1 MDNEQLSIRISTLK
15 KIDIF
20 SELNEEI
27 LAELANKLK
36 EIKAK
41 TDETIIYKGE
51 RGRAMFIIKDGTV
64 KVHDDDH
71 VFAYLSDGNSFGEYA
86 LIDSEMRSATVT
98 AIENTTLLRMVQ
110 EDFYNLMI
118 QNVEF
123 SKGILKVL
131 ISRLRE
137 IDAIQKA
144 SADTNQK
151 IVQQRNEIEVI
162 NLQLT
167 ELNEEKDHLM
177 NIVAHDLRNP
187 LTSCI
192 SISNSIKSDIEIER
206 PDLIEFIDS
215 LIKSLWRMNELV
227 TRILDLK
234 SIEANKATPILSEIN
249 LSELL
254 SDIYHQFLPI
264 AEKKNINLEIKTVPG
279 KVNLDEGYTLQIF
292 ENLISNAIKFSPP
305 GGKVEIHMEDGDNKI
320 SIKISDQGAGFT
332 DEDKIKMFGKY
343 QKLSAQPTGGEQSIG
358 IGLSIVKK
366 NIDIMKGEILCISKP
381 GEGAIFKVSFKK
393 SG

>member
-1 MDNEQLSIRISTLK
+1 MDNEQLSQNISTLK

-20 SELNEEI
+20 SELSEEI
-27 LAELANKLK
+27 LVELASKLK
-36 EIKAK
+36 EIRAK
-41 TDETIIYKGE
+41 TNETIIYKGE
-51 RGRAMFIIKDGTV
+51 HGKAMFIIKDGTV

-71 VFAYLSDGNSFGEYA
+71 VFAYLSDGSSFGEYA
-86 LIDSEMRSATVT
+86 LIASEMRSATVT

-110 EDFYNLMI
+110 EDFYNLLI
-118 QNVEF
+118 QDVEF
-123 SKGILKVL
+123 SKGVLKVL
-131 ISRLRE
+131 IGRLRE
-137 IDAIQKA
+137 RDAIQKA
-144 SADTNQK
+144 SADTKQK
-151 IVQQRNEIEVI
+151 IIQQRNEIEII
-162 NLQLT
+162 NLELT

-192 SISNSIKSDIEIER
+192 SISNSIKAEIKADR

-234 SIEANKATPILSEIN
+234 SIEVNKVTPVLSEIN
-249 LSELL
+249 LSGLL
-254 SDIYHQFLPI
+254 SDIYHQFLPV

-292 ENLISNAIKFSPP
+292 ENLLSNAIKFSPP
-305 GGKVEIHMEDGDNKI
+305 GGNVEIHMEDRDNKI
-320 SIKISDQGAGFT
+320 SIKISDQGVGFT
-332 DEDKIKMFGKY
+332 EEDKKKMFGKY
-343 QKLSAQPTGGEQSIG
+343 QKLSAQPTGGG

-393 SG
+393 SR

>member
-1 MDNEQLSIRISTLK
+1 MDNEQLSLRISTLK

-51 RGRAMFIIKDGTV
+51 RGQAMFIIKDGTV

-118 QNVEF
+118 QDVEF
-123 SKGILKVL
+123 PKGILKVL
-131 ISRLRE
+131 IGRLRE

-151 IVQQRNEIEVI
+151 IIQQRNEIEVI
-162 NLQLT
+162 NLELT

-279 KVNLDEGYTLQIF
+279 KVNLDEGYTVQIF

-305 GGKVEIHMEDGDNKI
+305 GGKIEIHMEDRVNKL

-332 DEDKIKMFGKY
+332 EEDKKKMFGKY

-358 IGLSIVKK
+358 IGLSIIKK

-381 GEGAIFKVSFKK
+381 GEGAIFNVSFKK
-393 SG
+393 S

>member
-1 MDNEQLSIRISTLK
+1 MDNEQLSQNISTLEK
-15 KIDIF
+15 LDIF
-20 SELNEEI
+20 SELSKETLVG
-27 LAELANKLK
+27 LAIKLK

-41 TDETIIYKGE
+41 THETIIHKGD
-51 RGRAMFIIKDGTV
+51 RGQAMFIIKDGTV

-71 VFAYLSDGNSFGEYA
+71 VFAYLSDGSSFGEYA

-98 AIENTTLLRMVQ
+98 AIKNTTLLRLVQ
-110 EDFYNLMI
+110 EDFYKLLI
-118 QNVEF
+118 QDVEF
-123 SKGILKVL
+123 SKGVLKVL
-131 ISRLRE
+131 IGRLRK
-137 IDAIQKA
+137 IDTVQKA

-151 IVQQRNEIEVI
+151 IMQQRNEIEVI
-162 NLQLT
+162 NLELR
-167 ELNEEKDHLM
+167 ELNAEKDHLM

-192 SISNSIKSDIEIER
+192 SISNSIKSEIKVDH

-215 LIKSLWRMNELV
+215 LIKSLWKMNELV

-234 SIEANKATPILSEIN
+234 SIETNKVTPILSEIN
-249 LSELL
+249 LSGLL

-279 KVNLDEGYTLQIF
+279 KVKLDEGYTLQIF
-292 ENLISNAIKFSPP
+292 ENLLSNAIKFSPP
-305 GGKVEIHMEDGDNKI
+305 GMNVEIHMEDQDNKI
-320 SIKISDQGAGFT
+320 TTKISNQGPGFT
-332 DEDKIKMFGKY
+332 DEDKNKMFGKY
-343 QKLSAQPTGGEQSIG
+343 QKLSAQPTAGEHSIG

>member
-51 RGRAMFIIKDGTV
+51 RGKAMFIIKDGTV

-118 QNVEF
+118 QDVEF

-279 KVNLDEGYTLQIF
+279 KVNLDESYTLQIF

-305 GGKVEIHMEDGDNKI
+305 GGKVEIHMEDRDNKI

-381 GEGAIFKVSFKK
+381 GEGAIFNVSFKK
-393 SG
+393 S